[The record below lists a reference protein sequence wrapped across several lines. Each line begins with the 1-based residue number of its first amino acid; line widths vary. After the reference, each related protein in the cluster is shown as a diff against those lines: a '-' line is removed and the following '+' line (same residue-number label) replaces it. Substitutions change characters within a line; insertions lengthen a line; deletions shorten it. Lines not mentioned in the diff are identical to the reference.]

1 MPWSTLSGFMQDLSL
16 MVIDEGQQ
24 YGTDREIRLQ
34 PSACSSNNPYSLD
47 RDAQQTPSGI
57 ARTALN
63 AKRSRQLLLAKK
75 HGLRSD
81 RNYYMP
87 SNLAEAMIRLLD
99 DSSNEGLHLL
109 DQTLRNS
116 EHVLGRVWTE
126 QLSPAD
132 EEDLR
137 AVYKVLPGLDSHFR
151 TALPSEQ
158 AQLPTKV
165 DPTLLEGTAIN
176 FSRSL
181 IRLASM
187 LRHVETLL
195 PMAGE
200 IQAELNS
207 TQPVLATSMPG
218 GSCYLQFTS

>member
-1 MPWSTLSGFMQDLSL
+1 MAQDLTMPWSTLSGFMQD
-16 MVIDEGQQ
+16 
-24 YGTDREIRLQ
+24 REIATISLLKQQ
-34 PSACSSNNPYSLD
+34 PLILWTG
-47 RDAQQTPSGI
+47 DAQQTPGGI
-57 ARTALN
+57 ARTAPN

-109 DQTLRNS
+109 NQTLRNS

-137 AVYKVLPGLDSHFR
+137 AVHKVLPGLDSHFR

-165 DPTLLEGTAIN
+165 DATLLEGTTIN

-181 IRLASM
+181 IRLAWM
-187 LRHVETLL
+187 LQHVETLL
-195 PMAGE
+195 PIAYGRR
-200 IQAELNS
+200 NS
-207 TQPVLATSMPG
+207 SGA
-218 GSCYLQFTS
+218 